1 MTYLMLAKFLF
12 QYHLKSIENS
22 EFSSFRA
29 NQIVVL
35 ESRDKEMKQIVLA
48 IVVAMMVAKLFLEVL
63 DSFQI
68 ENWEQTL
75 GISIDEHHIFQGYIR
90 VKIGHLR
97 LNSC

>member
-12 QYHLKSIENS
+12 RYHLNWIENS

-35 ESRDKEMKQIVLA
+35 ESRDKEMKRIVLA

-63 DSFQI
+63 DSFQ
-68 ENWEQTL
+68 NWEQTF
-75 GISIDEHHIFQGYIR
+75 GISIGEHHIFQGYIR
-90 VKIGHLR
+90 VKTGHLR
-97 LNSC
+97 LSC